1 MLRMDDIQAAGLND
15 ILTSF
20 GRYLN
25 WTLANLRT
33 DIFPTRAIR

>member
-20 GRYLN
+20 GRNLN
-25 WTLANLRT
+25 SASWGLLRT
-33 DIFPTRAIR
+33 